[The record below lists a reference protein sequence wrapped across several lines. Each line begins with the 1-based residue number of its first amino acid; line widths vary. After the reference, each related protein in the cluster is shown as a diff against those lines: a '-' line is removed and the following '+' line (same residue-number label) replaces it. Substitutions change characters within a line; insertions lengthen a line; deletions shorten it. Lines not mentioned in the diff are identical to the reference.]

1 MKRHRGGS
9 GDKGGSIAS
18 SSAAGG
24 GGATTTAA
32 AAAVGPWLS
41 FLGVV
46 PSWPV
51 PARPTSACV
60 SSPMMST
67 CGGHDGRRPDQ
78 TRRAQEG
85 LRHGNDQGPAN
96 LEVVEEV
103 AEGGATTATTTKT
116 TTTTTKKTTTTTMR
130 TQRSRRTAPPD
141 VKGCQVMCR

>member
-18 SSAAGG
+18 LSAAGG

-32 AAAVGPWLS
+32 APSSA
-41 FLGVV
+41 LG
-46 PSWPV
+46 
-51 PARPTSACV
+51 
-60 SSPMMST
+60 MMST

-85 LRHGNDQGPAN
+85 LRHGNDQGTAN

-103 AEGGATTATTTKT
+103 AEGGATMATTTKT
-116 TTTTTKKTTTTTMR
+116 TTTTTTKSTTRTMR
-130 TQRSRRTAPPD
+130 TQRSRCTAPPD
-141 VKGCQVMCR
+141 VMGCVSYV